1 MSNYDD
7 YFVSDTVPEEPPA
20 QDAPLPEPR
29 RRATIPDLTLEAGLP
44 ANVDA
49 ERTILGAVLLDN
61 RAHAEAAETLQ
72 PDDFSLDSHR
82 RIFLRMT
89 ELLDADRAV
98 DIVTL
103 ANELARRKE
112 VDTVGGVAYLASLTE
127 GLPRRPVIGEYLRI
141 LKDKSLL
148 RQTMSAC
155 SATIARAAD
164 QSQPAVEVIA
174 ELEAQIATIRQA
186 VPRRNDSPFFVG
198 YRTFTEKAAPEINWT
213 VTDVIQGQGNGLVL
227 GDSGTSKSM
236 LVFHLALHLVSG
248 ATWFHHGVPQRKRVG
263 LVAREDAA
271 GLSQNRLQRLVKGAP
286 SALKSMLDLVDLETA
301 LYVNTKA
308 QRETWTL
315 QKEADIQDVIEAV
328 KEKKIDVVFFDVFRT
343 LWEGNEND
351 NQETSKV
358 LQSINRIAAES
369 GCQACLVHH
378 LSKSDRGTIFDR
390 ARGGGING
398 WKEWGLGLSVEN
410 QDADPA
416 DQIRKIQFHTKA
428 ACAASALHYRIQGAD
443 HGVWL
448 EEVDGPTGNYGGA
461 EPHSGKGKKKHE
473 PQKPI
478 NFTEREEDTSFE
490 YRGEF

>member
-1 MSNYDD
+1 MKSAEDFIVPDD
-7 YFVSDTVPEEPPA
+7 AP
-20 QDAPLPEPR
+20 PLPEEGSDRPT
-29 RRATIPDLTLEAGLP
+29 RAQAASNDLYLP
-44 ANVDA
+44 SSPDA
-49 ERTILGAVLLDN
+49 ERTILGAILLDN
-61 RAHAEAAETLQ
+61 RDLAAVLKVLTA
-72 PDDFSLDSHR
+72 DDLSLDSHR
-82 RIFLRMT
+82 RILLRMA
-89 ELLDADRAV
+89 ELAESGRTV

-103 ANELARRKE
+103 ANTLAAHKE
-112 VDTVGGVAYLASLTE
+112 VEAVGGVAYLASLTE
-127 GLPRRPVIGEYLRI
+127 GLPRRPVITEYLRI
-141 LKDKSLL
+141 VKDKSLL
-148 RQTMSAC
+148 RRTMSAC
-155 SATIARAAD
+155 SSTIQRAAD
-164 QSQPAVEVIA
+164 QSESAVDVIA
-174 ELEAQIATIRQA
+174 ELEAQIATIRQT

-213 VTDVIQGQGNGLVL
+213 VTDVIQGEGNGLVL

-248 ATWFHHGVPQRKRVG
+248 ATWFHHGVPKRKRVG

-286 SALKSMLDLVDLETA
+286 SALKSMLDLVDLESV

-315 QKEADIQDVIEAV
+315 QNEADIQDVIEAV
-328 KEKKIDVVFFDVFRT
+328 KEKKIELVFFDVFRA

-358 LQSINRIAAES
+358 LASINRIAAES

-410 QDADPA
+410 PDAEPA
-416 DQIRKIQFHTKA
+416 DQIRRIVFHSKA
-428 ACAASALHYRIQGAD
+428 ACAASAIHYRIQGAD

-461 EPHSGKGKKKHE
+461 ESHGGRGKKKRE
-473 PQKPI
+473 PQKAM
-478 NFTEREEDTSFE
+478 NFSEKVEDVSFS
-490 YRGEF
+490 YGGDF